1 MLRLMALANEASS
14 SASPSGRE
22 ARRYPRL
29 RAPVYCRPARLRVMY
44 RLAVNVGAGGLRIY
58 SDEAYKIDTKL
69 ELDMLLPQSDSV
81 KCLAQVVWVKEL
93 PPGSPAQYDIGLK
106 FLQVPK
112 AAQSVLEQVLAR
124 DDVRPDD

>member
-1 MLRLMALANEASS
+1 MTKLPSEAPDD
-14 SASPSGRE
+14 AAPTGRE

-44 RLAVNVGAGGLRIY
+44 RLAVNVGVGGLRIY
-58 SDEAYKIDTKL
+58 SDEPYKIDTKL
-69 ELDMLLPQSDSV
+69 ELDMLLPKSNSV

-93 PPGSPAQYDIGLK
+93 PPGGPAQYDIGLK

-112 AAQSVLEQVLAR
+112 TAQAVLEHVLER
-124 DDVRPDD
+124 EDDEVDD